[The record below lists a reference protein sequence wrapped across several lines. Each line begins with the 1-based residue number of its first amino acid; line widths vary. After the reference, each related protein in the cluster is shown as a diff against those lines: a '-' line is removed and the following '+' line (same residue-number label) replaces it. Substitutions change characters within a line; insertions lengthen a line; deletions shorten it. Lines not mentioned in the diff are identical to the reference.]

1 MPLDVTQNKYEKV
14 QTLSRRSSISLCNRH
29 QIDFYNDIGTE
40 NIYAISIKRTGGF
53 NFLMN
58 VLACRR
64 STKPKK
70 KSHFN
75 MFQKRGKG
83 KDKTLVFITSILDVI
98 NHWCSWRSYW
108 CDLFTN
114 SIFYL

>member
-53 NFLMN
+53 NF
-58 VLACRR
+58 
-64 STKPKK
+64 
-70 KSHFN
+70 
-75 MFQKRGKG
+75 
-83 KDKTLVFITSILDVI
+83 
-98 NHWCSWRSYW
+98 
-108 CDLFTN
+108 
-114 SIFYL
+114 